1 MDEREA
7 VKAGTAQ
14 IEITPPP
21 GLELAG
27 FAKRPQPSTTSLDP
41 LFVRALYLED
51 GGRRLLWVHGDV
63 LGVTEALVTRLRR
76 VLGSEL
82 AIPNSNILVSA
93 THTHSAPATIQLT
106 GCGRVDPAFVTEF
119 ESRCR
124 RAAQLAARDGETCR
138 LVSAQGVCDLG
149 VDRRRF
155 ASAHTDPRVTALGWQ
170 RKDGSFKAAFLNYS
184 MHPVCLRADTMSA
197 DWPGA
202 AAGALSEA
210 LPGKPT
216 VLVSSGA
223 CGNINPPAVG
233 VTHEQVSGWGRRIAE
248 SVSDKLLAAP
258 PQRGGSNGA
267 GLRVI
272 VSRGP
277 IPVEEWNVAQVEDYA
292 KACLADPVGCGEFGD
307 TFRLAVTTWRSSML
321 DWLRCHELAEV
332 QAELGLIS
340 LGHTSILTVN
350 GEIFSRF
357 NALVAS
363 AAKGPVC
370 TVAYANGMLGY
381 IPSAEAYD
389 EGGYEVAWA
398 MLFYNL
404 PRLRKGGLELLAER
418 ARRLLAKRSSE
429 RLNALPHHL
438 EDK

>member
-1 MDEREA
+1 M
-7 VKAGTAQ
+7 KAGTAQ

-27 FAKRPQPSTTSLDP
+27 FAKRPQPSTASLDP

-51 GGRRLLWVHGDV
+51 GGQRLLWVHSDV

-76 VLGSEL
+76 VLGAEL
-82 AIPNSNILVSA
+82 AIPHSNILVSA

-106 GCGRVDPAFVTEF
+106 GCGRVEPAFVTEF
-119 ESRCR
+119 ESRGR
-124 RAAQLAARDGETCR
+124 RAAHLAVKDSEACR
-138 LVSAQGVCDLG
+138 LVSAEGVCDLG
-149 VDRRRF
+149 VDRRHF
-155 ASAHTDPRVTALGWQ
+155 ASAHTDPRVTALGWL
-170 RKDGSFKAAFLNYS
+170 RKDGSFKTAFLNYA
-184 MHPVCLRADTMSA
+184 MHPVCLRADAMSA

-233 VTHEQVSGWGRRIAE
+233 VTHAQVSDWGRQIAE
-248 SVSDKLLAAP
+248 SVSNKLLAAP
-258 PQRGGSNGA
+258 SLRGGSNGT

-277 IPVEEWNVAQVEDYA
+277 IPIEDWNAGQVEDYA

-321 DWLRCHELAEV
+321 DRLRCHEPAKV

-340 LGHTSILTVN
+340 LGQTSILTVN

-363 AAKGPVC
+363 AARGPVC

-418 ARRLLAKRSSE
+418 ARRLLAGSAGEQGKGGR
-429 RLNALPHHL
+429 
-438 EDK
+438 